1 MTYQTRRATAA
12 DIETLLAHR
21 RNMFHDMGY
30 RDEAALTAMSEKFRP
45 WLLARM
51 DAGEYLAWL
60 VIAENGTD
68 GKADVAA
75 GAGLWLMDWPPHM
88 VGAGPRRG
96 NIVNVY
102 TAPEHRRQGIA
113 RRLMDTVLDWCRANG
128 VDAVVL
134 HASVEGRPLYES
146 MGFSPTNEMRK
157 LL

>member
-1 MTYQTRRATAA
+1 MTHHTRRATPA

-21 RNMFHDMGY
+21 RGMFRDMGY
-30 RDEAALTAMSEKFRP
+30 HDEAALAAMSEKFRP
-45 WLLARM
+45 WVLARM
-51 DAGEYLAWL
+51 DSGEYLAWL
-60 VIAENGTD
+60 VIAENG
-68 GKADVAA
+68 AVAT

-88 VGAGPRRG
+88 VGTGPRRG

-102 TAPEHRRQGIA
+102 TAPEYRRQGIA
-113 RRLMDTVLDWCRANG
+113 RRLMDTVLDWCRTNG

-146 MGFSPTNEMRK
+146 MGFVATNEMRK